1 MLPYQTLFYISA
13 SIILVLTIVLVIFIL
28 RNRFLNRK
36 FSEAIKSIL
45 SGINSIKNINSDN
58 SGNQSTNIRDLKVK
72 PYIFDVEE
80 VINLFKDIIKIIK
93 QNSYLIDMII
103 DNTQQGIMIIDRE
116 RKILKI
122 NNSLLNLFYLNRGD
136 VLNSKTIIALN
147 NEKLEN
153 QISRSF
159 KELVSQENDIVFFEE
174 EEKHLEVETIP
185 VIFSP
190 YSSVEDIK
198 KNEDITV
205 LILIFFRNVTPEVEF
220 SKLRS
225 QFVDN
230 ISHEMRTPLTSIGG
244 YLETILSDD
253 SINQEKIKDYLSK
266 SLKEVE
272 RLNLLIKDILDL
284 SNIEYRRNVLFEK
297 EYNLIDIIKDT
308 IESLSFLA
316 NQNNLKIDFKFNS
329 NPINYQTDG
338 ELFRQMVR
346 NIIENSIF
354 YAGDGVKLDIDIRE
368 ENSKILLTFKD
379 NGIGI
384 NKDEL
389 PYIFQRFYRGRN
401 PGSSKQIGSGLGLS
415 IVKHIVDLH
424 KGKISVSSI
433 PYRETRFS
441 IVLLKE

>member
-1 MLPYQTLFYISA
+1 MLQYQTLFYISA
-13 SIILVLTIVLVIFIL
+13 SVILVLIIILTIFIL
-28 RNRFLNRK
+28 KNRSLRRK
-36 FSEAIKSIL
+36 FSEVTESIL

-58 SGNQSTNIRDLKVK
+58 SGNQSMDIRDPKIK
-72 PYIFDVEE
+72 PQIFDTEE
-80 VINLFKDIIKIIK
+80 VINSFRDIIKIIR
-93 QNSYLIDMII
+93 QNSYLIGMII

-122 NNSLLNLFYLNRGD
+122 NNSLLNLFYLNRED
-136 VLNSKTIIALN
+136 VLNNKTIIALN
-147 NEKLEN
+147 NENLEN
-153 QISRSF
+153 QITRSF
-159 KELVSQENDIVFFEE
+159 KELMPLENDIVFFEE

-185 VIFSP
+185 VIFNP
-190 YSSVEDIK
+190 YSNVEIK
-198 KNEDITV
+198 KNEDITI
-205 LILIFFRNVTPEVEF
+205 LLLIFFRNVTPEVEF
-220 SKLRS
+220 SRLRS

-244 YLETILSDD
+244 YLETILGDD

-266 SLKEVE
+266 SLREVE
-272 RLNLLIKDILDL
+272 RLNLLIKDVLDL

-297 EYNLIDIIKDT
+297 EHNLIDIIKDV

-316 NQNNLKIDFKFNS
+316 NQNNIKIDLKFSS
-329 NPINYQTDG
+329 NPINYQTDE

-354 YAGDGVKLDIDIRE
+354 YAGNGAKLDIDIKE
-368 ENSKILLTFKD
+368 EDSRILLIFKD

-384 NKDEL
+384 SKDEL

-415 IVKHIVDLH
+415 IVKHIVNLH
-424 KGKISVSSI
+424 RGKISVSSI

-441 IVLLKE
+441 IFLSKQ

>member
-1 MLPYQTLFYISA
+1 MLQYQTLFYVSA
-13 SIILVLTIVLVIFIL
+13 SIILILIIILIIFIL
-28 RNRFLNRK
+28 KNRSLNRK
-36 FSEAIKSIL
+36 FSEVIKSIL

-58 SGNQSTNIRDLKVK
+58 SGNQNTDIRDLKIK
-72 PYIFDVEE
+72 PHIFDTEE
-80 VINLFKDIIKIIK
+80 VINSFRDMIKIIK

-122 NNSLLNLFYLNRGD
+122 NNSLVNLFYLNRGD

-153 QISRSF
+153 QIARSF
-159 KELVSQENDIVFFEE
+159 EELVPLENDIVFFEE

-185 VIFSP
+185 VIFNP
-190 YSSVEDIK
+190 YSNVEIK

-205 LILIFFRNVTPEVEF
+205 LLLIFFRNVTPEVEF
-220 SKLRS
+220 SRLRS

-244 YLETILSDD
+244 YLETILGDD

-266 SLKEVE
+266 SLREVE
-272 RLNLLIKDILDL
+272 RLNLLIKDVLDL

-297 EYNLIDIIKDT
+297 EHNLIDIIKDV

-316 NQNNLKIDFKFNS
+316 NQNNIKIDLKFSS
-329 NPINYQTDG
+329 NPINYQTDE

-354 YAGDGVKLDIDIRE
+354 YAGDGAKLDIDIKE
-368 ENSKILLTFKD
+368 EDSRILLIFKD

-384 NKDEL
+384 SKDEL

-415 IVKHIVDLH
+415 IVKHIVNLH
-424 KGKISVSSI
+424 RGKISVSSI

-441 IVLLKE
+441 IFLSKQ

>member
-13 SIILVLTIVLVIFIL
+13 FIVLVLIMVLAIFIL
-28 RNRFLNRK
+28 KKRSLNRK
-36 FSEAIKSIL
+36 FSEVIKSIL
-45 SGINSIKNINSDN
+45 SGINSVKNIYTNNFWNNSTD
-58 SGNQSTNIRDLKVK
+58 TRDLKVK
-72 PYIFDVEE
+72 TNIFDTEE
-80 VINLFKDIIKIIK
+80 VISSFRDIIKNIK
-93 QNSYLIDMII
+93 KNSYLIDIII
-103 DNTQQGIMIIDRE
+103 DNTRQGIMIIDRN

-122 NNSLLNLFYLNRGD
+122 NNSLLNLFYLNRED

-153 QISRSF
+153 QISKSLE
-159 KELVSQENDIVFFEE
+159 ELVSLENDIVFFEE

-185 VIFSP
+185 IIFHP
-190 YSSVEDIK
+190 YSNAEIM
-198 KNEDITV
+198 KNEDTTV
-205 LILIFFRNVTPEVEF
+205 LLLIFFRNMTPEVEF
-220 SKLRS
+220 SRLRS
-225 QFVDN
+225 QFADN

-253 SINQEKIKDYLSK
+253 SIDQDKIKDYLSK

-272 RLNLLIKDILDL
+272 RLNLLIKDVLNL

-297 EYNLIDIIKDT
+297 EYNLIYIIKDV

-316 NQNNLKIDFKFNS
+316 NQNNIKIDFKFSS
-329 NPINYQTDG
+329 NTINYQTDE

-346 NIIENSIF
+346 NIIENAIF
-354 YAGDGVKLDIDIRE
+354 YAGDGAQLDIDIKE
-368 ENSKILLTFKD
+368 EDSRILLTFKD
-379 NGIGI
+379 NGIGVK
-384 NKDEL
+384 KDEL

-401 PGSSKQIGSGLGLS
+401 SGSSKKIGSGLGLS

-433 PYRETRFS
+433 PCEETIFS
-441 IVLLKE
+441 IALLKE

>member
-1 MLPYQTLFYISA
+1 MLQYQTLFYISA
-13 SIILVLTIVLVIFIL
+13 SVILVLIIILTIFIL
-28 RNRFLNRK
+28 KNRSLRRK
-36 FSEAIKSIL
+36 FSEVTESIL

-58 SGNQSTNIRDLKVK
+58 SGNQSMDIRDPKIK
-72 PYIFDVEE
+72 PQIFDTEE
-80 VINLFKDIIKIIK
+80 VINSFRDIIKIIR
-93 QNSYLIDMII
+93 QNSYLIGMII

-122 NNSLLNLFYLNRGD
+122 NNSLLNLFYLNRED
-136 VLNSKTIIALN
+136 VLNNKTIIALN
-147 NEKLEN
+147 NENLEN
-153 QISRSF
+153 QITRSF
-159 KELVSQENDIVFFEE
+159 KELMPLENDIVFFEE

-185 VIFSP
+185 VIFNP
-190 YSSVEDIK
+190 YSNVEIK
-198 KNEDITV
+198 KNEDITI
-205 LILIFFRNVTPEVEF
+205 LLLIFFRNVTPEVEF
-220 SKLRS
+220 SRLRS

-266 SLKEVE
+266 SLREVE
-272 RLNLLIKDILDL
+272 RLNLLIKDVLDL

-297 EYNLIDIIKDT
+297 EHNLIDIIKDV

-316 NQNNLKIDFKFNS
+316 NQNNIKIDLKFSS
-329 NPINYQTDG
+329 NPINYQTDE

-354 YAGDGVKLDIDIRE
+354 YAGDGSKLDIDIKKEDSR
-368 ENSKILLTFKD
+368 ILLTFKD

-384 NKDEL
+384 SKDEL

-415 IVKHIVDLH
+415 IVKHIVNLH
-424 KGKISVSSI
+424 RGKISVSSI
-433 PYRETRFS
+433 PYRETRFI
-441 IVLLKE
+441 IVLSKQ